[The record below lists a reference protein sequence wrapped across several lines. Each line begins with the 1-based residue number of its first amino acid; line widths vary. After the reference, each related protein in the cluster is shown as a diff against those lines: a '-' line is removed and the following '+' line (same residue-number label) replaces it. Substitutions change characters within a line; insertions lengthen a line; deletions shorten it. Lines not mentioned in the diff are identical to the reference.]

1 MKKLLLLL
9 LTLSVGF
16 NFYLIDVEY
25 VVQDDFS
32 NDSDEIIEMNKVVD
46 EVKLAQSSVSKS
58 IKTCSCEKSSALNLK
73 KDLGISNPVKEKDNF
88 DEFAAREKL
97 QALHKEWLE
106 KSDSFFMDDLRLS
119 QDQIMKYHELSVL
132 RQKEMDDYFNAKM
145 EAQVDGETTYMY
157 DSEDTIFMGKLTE
170 KYNELLKG
178 NFGKDAYK
186 RYQAFVQKHNQT
198 DTEYI
203 YSIQF

>member
-25 VVQDDFS
+25 VVQDDFNNES
-32 NDSDEIIEMNKVVD
+32 EEIIEMNKVED

-58 IKTCSCEKSSALNLK
+58 ESSCSCEKANSLNLK
-73 KDLGISNPVKEKDNF
+73 KDLGIANNVKEKEVF
-88 DEFAAREKL
+88 DEFAAQEKL

-106 KSDSFFMDDLRLS
+106 KSDNFFMDDLRLS

-157 DSEDTIFMGKLTE
+157 DSDDTIFMGKLTE
-170 KYNELLKG
+170 KYNELLVA

-186 RYQAFVQKHNQT
+186 SYQAFVQKHNQT
-198 DTEYI
+198 NKEYI
-203 YSIQF
+203 YTIQF